1 MKNVKQTVL
10 NLLAKAGMR
19 SAIKA
24 AGSASCFG
32 YHQVAE
38 PKSVKNFKK

>member
-1 MKNVKQTVL
+1 MKNTKQTVL
-10 NLLAKAGMR
+10 NLLAKVGML

-38 PKSVKNFKK
+38 PKSLKNIKK